1 MKKAT
6 SEKGKRKSY
15 QMLVEQQ
22 REMLGLQ
29 GFLMHRF
36 MIILF
41 FIVISEF
48 AIKLMLDA
56 FLIPFIQQWF
66 FQNGVWDNSLSILQT
81 FAFVIL
87 VFGDLILTGVQSI
100 VPRHIRNMI
109 WLWRTQLQDWAEE
122 IIPELT
128 NNPNATQLEAWE
140 ILLLLIAI
148 LGVILLFALPLVVSM
163 VWFAKI
169 VTKEVRRI
177 ERNKENMRWQY
188 EKKRNL
194 MLSDMAHDLRTPI
207 TTISGYAKALN
218 DGMVSE
224 DKQKEY
230 LQAIENKAVRMNDLI
245 NLLFEYVKLDSDGF
259 VLNKERCDLS
269 ELLRENA
276 ALLYSDVEDKG
287 MNFDID
293 ILEDACYM
301 PLDGLQFS
309 RVVTNLINNA
319 IRHNEAGTTITLAME
334 KEDELVR
341 VIVADDGNL
350 IPSEVASHLF
360 EPFAVGDASRKTK
373 GGSGLGLSIAKKI
386 VEMHGGNLKLSQNYK
401 QYKKAFIIE
410 LKNKN

>member
-1 MKKAT
+1 MKKVT
-6 SEKGKRKSY
+6 TEKGKRKTY
-15 QMLVEQQ
+15 QMMVEQQ
-22 REMLGLQ
+22 RELLGLQ

-48 AIKLMLDA
+48 AIKLLLDA

-66 FQNGVWDNSLSILQT
+66 FENGVWDNSLSILQT
-81 FAFVIL
+81 FAFVVL
-87 VFGDLILTGVQSI
+87 VFGDLILTGIHTI
-100 VPRHIRNMI
+100 VPRPVREMI
-109 WLWRTQLQDWAEE
+109 WLWRTQLQSWAEE
-122 IIPELT
+122 IIPELS
-128 NNPNATQLEAWE
+128 NNPNATQLEIWE

-148 LGVILLFALPLVVSM
+148 LIVILLFAAPLVLAM

-177 ERNKENMRWQY
+177 DRNKESMRLQY

-207 TTISGYAKALN
+207 TTIAGYAKALN
-218 DGMVSE
+218 DGMVAA

-245 NLLFEYVKLDSDGF
+245 NLLFEYVKLDSEGF
-259 VLNKERCDLS
+259 VLNLEKTDLS

-293 ILEDACYM
+293 ILEEACYM
-301 PLDGLQFS
+301 QLDGLQFS
-309 RVVTNLINNA
+309 RVITNLINNA
-319 IRHNEAGTTITLAME
+319 IRHNEEGTTITLSMKRE
-334 KEDELVR
+334 EDAVT
-341 VIVADDGNL
+341 VIVADDGSL
-350 IPSEVASHLF
+350 IPSEVATHLF

-386 VEMHGGNLKLSQNYK
+386 VEMHGGSLELLQN
-401 QYKKAFIIE
+401 QEGYKKAFIIK
-410 LKNKN
+410 LKNKK